1 MTEDMGVRGARKNA
15 QIQYEKFE
23 ARKTA
28 LLNRKSPNH
37 RGLPVTQVSPLM
49 AVKTDDVTTRLLKL
63 ETDAAKSRTMAHV
76 TMAMTVGMVVGLA
89 VMKTK

>member
-1 MTEDMGVRGARKNA
+1 
-15 QIQYEKFE
+15 
-23 ARKTA
+23 
-28 LLNRKSPNH
+28 
-37 RGLPVTQVSPLM
+37 VTQVSPLM